1 MIRINALANYDQ
13 STVARFT
20 TIRDDVAVNGRPG
33 KRTDNRPCLKFAVVR
48 RRRLFTAAHSATG
61 NPPPP
66 AGHLPPEITIA
77 DICSPDYR

>member
-48 RRRLFTAAHSATG
+48 LRRLFTAAHSATG
-61 NPPPP
+61 NFPPRWTF
-66 AGHLPPEITIA
+66 APEITIA